1 MDPEVVAD
9 AVPVV
14 TVTSPDAVPA
24 PVDNAMLPVAVR
36 TLLGVA
42 MSIVPVLTPELPCA
56 CEPEAITT
64 APPLPD

>member
-1 MDPEVVAD
+1 MEPDVVAD

-14 TVTSPDAVPA
+14 TVTSPDPVPA
-24 PVDNAMLPVAVR
+24 PVDNVMLPVAVCV
-36 TLLGVA
+36 LLGVA
-42 MSIVPVLTPELPCA
+42 TAMAPVLIPELPCA